1 MSHKPHPLAEEFPLL
16 EGAELQEF
24 IDGIR
29 HNGLIHPIVLY
40 QNMILDGRN
49 RETAC
54 EIAGVEPRY
63 ITLEEIRQGKDPDP
77 IGYVIA
83 ANLHRRHLEAGARA
97 MIAAKLATATVGG
110 DHSTNSTN
118 GVPVAQVAKQ
128 MNVGTTSVTTAS
140 AILKADPKVAAD
152 VKTDKI
158 SLNVPTQ
165 RQIPTPPRLIGFIQ
179 CCATQTKTCARSS
192 LTFAKSGRRIMVLS
206 VLARD
211 GWKKLS
217 YS

>member
-1 MSHKPHPLAEEFPLL
+1 VSHKPHPLAEEFPLL
-16 EGAELQEF
+16 AEAELQEF
-24 IDGIR
+24 TDGVK

-63 ITLEEIRQGKDPDP
+63 TTLDLEEIRQGKDLDP
-77 IGYVIA
+77 VGYVIA

-110 DHSTNSTN
+110 DHSANSTN

-128 MNVGTTSVTTAS
+128 MNVSPTSVTVAR
-140 AILKADPKVAAD
+140 AI
-152 VKTDKI
+152 
-158 SLNVPTQ
+158 
-165 RQIPTPPRLIGFIQ
+165 
-179 CCATQTKTCARSS
+179 
-192 LTFAKSGRRIMVLS
+192 
-206 VLARD
+206 
-211 GWKKLS
+211 
-217 YS
+217 